1 MAWPRKS
8 EEYHLW
14 PKNKK
19 CPPCQELAVKKKNLT
34 EVEEMVH

>member
-1 MAWPRKS
+1 MWLGQEKV
-8 EEYHLW
+8 
-14 PKNKK
+14 KNIICGLK